1 MMEKNE
7 MTRMEMLSLCAPMNL
22 KFFQR
27 LMCALSICTLV
38 LTFAGCASKEERA
51 AQQRW
56 ETEDERAAR
65 HVFRSG
71 WIRPSVTE
79 EDKDFYYRSFLR

>member
-1 MMEKNE
+1 MNLNIFL
-7 MTRMEMLSLCAPMNL
+7 RLLCAM
-22 KFFQR
+22 
-27 LMCALSICTLV
+27 SVSTLV
-38 LTFAGCASKEERA
+38 FAIGGCASKEERA
-51 AQQRW
+51 AQRRW